1 MLLSL
6 AYPPIPRAVLSLVI
20 YIFALSLLTY
30 YLLPTLMERMRLTR
44 IERLILRNFKDGADF
59 PTAYNEAFKA
69 TRLHR
74 YEPVHY
80 AFRHLAD
87 LDFIDATFATGGRP
101 IDARITDAGVAYQE
115 EYPQMENL
123 TDPLR
128 SERFN
133 RNIALASLIVSIFAL
148 AVSAICGVL

>member
-6 AYPPIPRAVLSLVI
+6 AYPPTLRAVLSLVI

-44 IERLILRNFKDGADF
+44 IERLILRELKDGVPFADVYEL
-59 PTAYNEAFKA
+59 ACRA
-69 TRLHR
+69 TRLRR

-87 LDFIDATFATGGRP
+87 LDFIDAAFATGGRP
-101 IDARITDAGVAYQE
+101 IDACITDAGIAYQE

>member
-6 AYPPIPRAVLSLVI
+6 AYPPTLRAVLSLVI

-44 IERLILRNFKDGADF
+44 IERLILRKLKDGADF
-59 PTAYNEAFKA
+59 KTAYDEAYKA
-69 TRLHR
+69 TYLQR

-80 AFRHLAD
+80 AFRHLAE
-87 LDFIDATFATGGRP
+87 LDFIWADFATGGRP
-101 IDARITDAGVAYQE
+101 IDARITDAGIAYQE